1 MNNFPD
7 FDGKFPE
14 KKELQN
20 SVNLR
25 IKETR
30 TWTEYLVVVTAIPS
44 NFIYIGIK
52 NYNGYNIQ
60 NSVTI
65 SYLTMS

>member
-1 MNNFPD
+1 MNNFPE

-30 TWTEYLVVVTAIPS
+30 TWAEYLVVVTAIPS

-52 NYNGYNIQ
+52 KLQFGYNFLFT
-60 NSVTI
+60 NELTI
-65 SYLTMS
+65 N